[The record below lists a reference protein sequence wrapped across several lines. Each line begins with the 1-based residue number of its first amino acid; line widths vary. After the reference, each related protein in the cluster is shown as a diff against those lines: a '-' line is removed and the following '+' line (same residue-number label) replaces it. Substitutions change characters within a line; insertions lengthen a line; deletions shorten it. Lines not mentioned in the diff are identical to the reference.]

1 MGNNVRQ
8 LIFLFL
14 DNANAVSNGNELLVG
29 ARMLTATIAV
39 TGNAANFNIVVEAKA
54 NDTDD
59 YTTISVVNLNTYAM
73 SPNITANGKYSLP
86 LEGYVRVR
94 LRLSAIDAGAVTAKG
109 TVTD

>member
-8 LIFLFL
+8 LIFPFL
-14 DNANAVSNGNELLVG
+14 DNAKDVSNGNELLVR

-39 TGNAANFNIVVEAKA
+39 TGNGEGFNIVVEAKA

-59 YTTISVVNLNTYAM
+59 YMPVSVVNLKTFAV
-73 SPNITANGKYSLP
+73 SPNITANGMYSLP

-94 LRLSAIDAGAVTAKG
+94 LRLSAISAGAVTAKG

>member
-1 MGNNVRQ
+1 MGRNIRQ
-8 LIFLFL
+8 LIFDFHTNQDAISDGKELSIS
-14 DNANAVSNGNELLVG
+14 SNMVNMV
-29 ARMLTATIAV
+29 IAV

-59 YTTISVVNLNTYAM
+59 YTPVSVVNLETFAM

-94 LRLSAIDAGAVTAKG
+94 LRLSAIGAGAVTAKG

>member
-8 LIFLFL
+8 LIFPFL

-59 YTTISVVNLNTYAM
+59 YTAISVVNLNTYAM

-94 LRLSAIDAGAVTAKG
+94 LRLSAIGAGAVTAKG

>member
-8 LIFLFL
+8 LIFPFL
-14 DNANAVSNGNELLVG
+14 DNANVVSNGNELLVG

-39 TGNAANFNIVVEAKA
+39 TGNGANFNIVVEAKA
-54 NDTDD
+54 NDTDN
-59 YTTISVVNLNTYAM
+59 YTPVSVVNLETFAM

-94 LRLSAIDAGAVTAKG
+94 LRLSAIGAGAVTAKG